1 MVILSISI
9 MILSIAF
16 SSLRITAIYFNR
28 IATILLLYSGVL
40 AYHPLS
46 STSDIGL
53 VGSGVGVFGGLFQV
67 TTITQSMDVFIYLV
81 GALVLQF
88 GENSTLMSK
97 GKGLPVNAEYPL
109 IVLFTVLG
117 MSSLI
122 SSSDLVSMF
131 LSIELQSFAVY
142 ILATIYRESESA
154 TSAGLRY
161 FLLGSLSS
169 ALILLGS
176 SLLYGFT
183 GLTSFEGLYMF
194 CSTTSTNHFIEVGV
208 LLIAIGLLFK
218 VSAAPFHFPFP
229 GIYNGVPTIVTAL
242 LSNLPKL
249 SVLIL
254 LWELH
259 QIFHDSTRLS
269 TLLLFS
275 GLLSLVLGSLSAL
288 SQANIKKLLAYSS
301 ISNVG
306 FLLLALSMDS
316 EIGVESF
323 FLYLIQYTLSSVN
336 VFLILTAMGNL
347 LLYPVSKYSPL
358 VFINQLRGMF
368 LHYPLLSISLTIT
381 LFSLAGIPP
390 FIGFFAKLMV
400 LLSILSSG
408 YFFVAFIV
416 IIFSVVIA
424 SYYLKI
430 IRTIHFD
437 TFNTTD
443 DNVEEEGRILPIF
456 SMTIA
461 CLTLFLV
468 LFFFNPSILLNS
480 LHLLT
485 LTYFTC

>member
-1 MVILSISI
+1 MVILSISFL
-9 MILSIAF
+9 ILSIAF

-28 IATILLLYSGVL
+28 IAIILLLYSGVL
-40 AYHPLS
+40 AYN
-46 STSDIGL
+46 TFYTGL

-81 GALVLQF
+81 GALVLQL
-88 GENSTLMSK
+88 GENSTLISK
-97 GKGLPVNAEYPL
+97 GKGLPVLAEYPL

-154 TSAGLRY
+154 TSAGLKY

-183 GLTSFEGLYMF
+183 GLTSFEGLYML
-194 CSTTSTNHFIEVGV
+194 CSTTSTYHFISIGV
-208 LLIAIGLLFK
+208 ILIAIGLLFK

-229 GIYNGVPTIVTAL
+229 GIYNGVPTVVTAL
-242 LSNLPKL
+242 LSILPKL

-259 QIFHDSTRLS
+259 QIFQDSTRLS
-269 TLLLFS
+269 TFLLFS

-288 SQANIKKLLAYSS
+288 SQVNIKKLLAYSS

-306 FLLLALSMDS
+306 FLLLALSISS

-323 FLYLIQYTLSSVN
+323 FLYLFQYTLSSVN

-408 YFFVAFIV
+408 SFFVALIV

-437 TFNTTD
+437 TFNTAD
-443 DNVEEEGRILPIF
+443 NNVEEEGRIIPIF

-485 LTYFTC
+485 LTYFSC